1 MAPMNA
7 IAIMKRLREEKKAKD
22 KEEEQKSDGSVGQN
36 KDPSSVSKPPPSAL
50 GVVARTKYVTAD
62 SPVTEM
68 QRHQCLSNTTTNNN
82 NELWVN
88 ESLFERSVKI
98 ETTSGGGGRGGRGG
112 SGSCTTSNTI
122 NINLLEDPIGHFAGG
137 NGATLWDCS
146 IALTNVLAER
156 YNNDNNNAN
165 NNENDRRSGSDRVI
179 NVLELGSGL
188 GLVGIA
194 MASSMGVN
202 VLVTDRLIAVPLLKR
217 NVEHN
222 KNVIINGGGNVE
234 VAELTWGKDQT
245 KALLKAERRKRKT
258 SSSSSSSSTST
269 SPGGAPATPAPLFN
283 IVIMSDLIFPSNSD
297 NYSLLVDTLVVLLF
311 DDRQKKDDNN
321 NNKNKSN
328 IKDDNTNT
336 TTPTIIDIWLSVEPR
351 RIDVEAK
358 FWSMLND
365 KGIYAH
371 RLETSNLP
379 SSHPDDIHIYM
390 LSTNEGKENL

>member
-1 MAPMNA
+1 MNA

-22 KEEEQKSDGSVGQN
+22 KEEQEQKSNGSVIIGQN
-36 KDPSSVSKPPPSAL
+36 NDPTSISKPPPSAS
-50 GVVARTKYVTAD
+50 GIDTRTKAVTTD
-62 SPVTEM
+62 LSVVEL
-68 QRHQCLSNTTTNNN
+68 QRHQCLSNTTTTNN

-88 ESLFERSVKI
+88 ESLFERNVKI
-98 ETTSGGGGRGGRGG
+98 EIASGGY
-112 SGSCTTSNTI
+112 SSESESCNASTNSNII

-146 IALTNVLAER
+146 IALTNVLIER
-156 YNNDNNNAN
+156 YAN
-165 NNENDRRSGSDRVI
+165 NNNNNNNNNNRRCHGGGRSVV

-188 GLVGIA
+188 GLVGIS
-194 MASSMGVN
+194 MAASMGAN

-217 NVEHN
+217 NVDHN
-222 KNVIINGGGNVE
+222 KSVIIDGGGIVE
-234 VAELTWGKDQT
+234 VAELTWGTDQM
-245 KALLKAERRKRKT
+245 KSLLKSERRKR
-258 SSSSSSSSTST
+258 STST
-269 SPGGAPATPAPLFN
+269 SSGGGPATTAPIPLFD

-311 DDRQKKDDNN
+311 DDHNDEHNN
-321 NNKNKSN
+321 NNNN
-328 IKDDNTNT
+328 EEDDNTNT
-336 TTPTIIDIWLSVEPR
+336 STPTIIEIWLSVEPR

-379 SSHPDDIHIYM
+379 SSHPDDIHIYS
-390 LSTNEGKENL
+390 LSSKEEKENVIII

>member
-22 KEEEQKSDGSVGQN
+22 KEEGQKSNGSVGQN
-36 KDPSSVSKPPPSAL
+36 KDPTSVSKPPPSAS
-50 GVVARTKYVTAD
+50 GFVARTKAVTAD
-62 SPVTEM
+62 SSVAEL
-68 QRHQCLSNTTTNNN
+68 QRHRCLSNNN

-88 ESLFERSVKI
+88 ESLFERNVKI
-98 ETTSGGGGRGGRGG
+98 ETTSGGY
-112 SGSCTTSNTI
+112 SGESENCTKSKRSNII

-146 IALTNVLAER
+146 IALTNVLVER
-156 YNNDNNNAN
+156 YANISSNNDNNDNNNN
-165 NNENDRRSGSDRVI
+165 RRCGGGRSVM

-188 GLVGIA
+188 GLVGIS
-194 MASSMGVN
+194 MAASMGAN

-222 KNVIINGGGNVE
+222 KSVIIDGGGIVE
-234 VAELTWGKDQT
+234 VAELTWGKDQM
-245 KALLKAERRKRKT
+245 KSLLTSERRKRSMST
-258 SSSSSSSSTST
+258 SS
-269 SPGGAPATPAPLFN
+269 GGGPATAPTPLFD

-311 DDRQKKDDNN
+311 DDNKDEQNN
-321 NNKNKSN
+321 NNDE
-328 IKDDNTNT
+328 DDNTNT
-336 TTPTIIDIWLSVEPR
+336 YTPTIIEIWLSVEPR

-379 SSHPDDIHIYM
+379 SSHPDDIHIYT
-390 LSTNEGKENL
+390 LSTKEEKENVIIV